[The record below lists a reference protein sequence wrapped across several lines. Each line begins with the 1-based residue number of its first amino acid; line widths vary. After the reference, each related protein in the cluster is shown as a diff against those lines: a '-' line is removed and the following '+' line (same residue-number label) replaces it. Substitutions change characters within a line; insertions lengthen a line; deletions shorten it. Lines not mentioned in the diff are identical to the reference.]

1 MHPQICACDLVRAYD
16 ITYTV
21 SPAEELKIGS
31 MMLVADGSCTIPK
44 HSKTNCTLTLPGYN
58 GDNSRL
64 DSPYRTVRQRIN
76 RKHVAV
82 LFWGRQFLNLFQSLY
97 YICNHLQFQD
107 ERWYAE
113 PWVAWFAPQP
123 VLFFLEGNCR
133 VPCCRQLDGP
143 CSHISHEGSQ
153 SDSVGF
159 GAIAEVL
166 QVLST
171 LHPVIPVHHTRTK

>member
-1 MHPQICACDLVRAYD
+1 MVCRTLGCMVC
-16 ITYTV
+16 
-21 SPAEELKIGS
+21 SPASFI
-31 MMLVADGSCTIPK
+31 
-44 HSKTNCTLTLPGYN
+44 
-58 GDNSRL
+58 
-64 DSPYRTVRQRIN
+64 
-76 RKHVAV
+76 
-82 LFWGRQFLNLFQSLY
+82 
-97 YICNHLQFQD
+97 
-107 ERWYAE
+107 
-113 PWVAWFAPQP
+113 
-123 VLFFLEGNCR
+123 FLEGNCR

>member
-1 MHPQICACDLVRAYD
+1 MLESTSCCKRIDWCPVHPQICACDLVRAYD

-123 VLFFLEGNCR
+123 VLFFWRG
-133 VPCCRQLDGP
+133 
-143 CSHISHEGSQ
+143 
-153 SDSVGF
+153 
-159 GAIAEVL
+159 IAECLVADSWMDHVVIL
-166 QVLST
+166 VMRDLSR
-171 LHPVIPVHHTRTK
+171 IP